1 MLLVSFS
8 TLPLPRDGQE
18 FGDGQGRW
26 DCVCIKQ
33 RGQRFVNIYS
43 IETYFCRHRFSKTA
57 ERMELDDEAVKEV
70 ILPRVLTST
79 TLPRVLTNL
88 SIAQVIQ

>member
-1 MLLVSFS
+1 MARSLGTGKEGGIASASSSEAKGLS
-8 TLPLPRDGQE
+8 T
-18 FGDGQGRW
+18 
-26 DCVCIKQ
+26 
-33 RGQRFVNIYS
+33 S
-43 IETYFCRHRFSKTA
+43 IRQKLKETYFRFSKTA

>member
-1 MLLVSFS
+1 MARSLGTGKEGGIASASSSEAKGLS
-8 TLPLPRDGQE
+8 T
-18 FGDGQGRW
+18 
-26 DCVCIKQ
+26 
-33 RGQRFVNIYS
+33 S
-43 IETYFCRHRFSKTA
+43 IRQKLKETYFRFSKTA
-57 ERMELDDEAVKEV
+57 ERMELDDEAVMKEV